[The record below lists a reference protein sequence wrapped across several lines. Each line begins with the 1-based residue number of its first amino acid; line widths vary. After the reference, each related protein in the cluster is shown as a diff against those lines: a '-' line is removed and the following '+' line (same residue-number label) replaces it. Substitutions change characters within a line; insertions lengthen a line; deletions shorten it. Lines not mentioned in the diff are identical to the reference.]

1 MLTKRFLGIFLK
13 QGICT
18 IELSVFDITQLE
30 SIPPRQNPQTAFQ
43 HHSAPVAFQ
52 ESLSASNTVFTML
65 FTIECTLKMMP
76 QGCRVVKGFKHR
88 DSKILHLI
96 CFIAHLT
103 MVISP
108 LFWNTCSSKFCSN
121 SKINHTI
128 QLWLSLFS
136 LERHS
141 INCDFT
147 NFSVKSICLLSLVF
161 DTTTATH
168 FLW

>member
-1 MLTKRFLGIFLK
+1 MLTKPFLGIFLN
-13 QGICT
+13 QGICK
-18 IELSVFDITQLE
+18 IELSVFDITQFE
-30 SIPPRQNPQTAFQ
+30 SIPSRQNPKTAFQ

-108 LFWNTCSSKFCSN
+108 FFGIHIIAAILFKQQNQPHN
-121 SKINHTI
+121 STLAVIV
-128 QLWLSLFS
+128 FS
-136 LERHS
+136 RE
-141 INCDFT
+141 T
-147 NFSVKSICLLSLVF
+147 
-161 DTTTATH
+161 
-168 FLW
+168 

>member
-18 IELSVFDITQLE
+18 IELSVFDNTQLE
-30 SIPPRQNPQTAFQ
+30 SIPSRQNPKTAFQ

-96 CFIAHLT
+96 YFIAHLT
-103 MVISP
+103 MVI
-108 LFWNTCSSKFCSN
+108 WDTYSSNFVQTAKS
-121 SKINHTI
+121 TT
-128 QLWLSLFS
+128 QLNVGCHCFLS
-136 LERHS
+136 RD
-141 INCDFT
+141 I
-147 NFSVKSICLLSLVF
+147 V
-161 DTTTATH
+161 
-168 FLW
+168 